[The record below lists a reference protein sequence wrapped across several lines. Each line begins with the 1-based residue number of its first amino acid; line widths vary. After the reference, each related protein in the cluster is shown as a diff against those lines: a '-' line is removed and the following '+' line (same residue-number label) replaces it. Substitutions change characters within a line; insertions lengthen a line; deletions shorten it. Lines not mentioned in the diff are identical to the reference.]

1 MKNFFKSIGRLFMDS
16 QGNASSKRFV
26 GILCGVSLCITL
38 YANSYTHGDI
48 KPSDT
53 LVNAVAMLAFGCL
66 GLTSTEK
73 IFGKK
78 TSHNHARTV
87 VHPAC
92 LIELTHSRIDHRITC
107 FSVTPG
113 LKIFLIIVP
122 RKLFENISIGALG

>member
-1 MKNFFKSIGRLFMDS
+1 MKIFFYGLGGLFKDS
-16 QGNASSKRFV
+16 RGIASSKRFI

-38 YANSYTHGDI
+38 YVNSYSHGDI

-78 TSHNHARTV
+78 SEEKKEDNNQ
-87 VHPAC
+87 
-92 LIELTHSRIDHRITC
+92 
-107 FSVTPG
+107 
-113 LKIFLIIVP
+113 
-122 RKLFENISIGALG
+122 ENI

>member
-1 MKNFFKSIGRLFMDS
+1 MKKLMSGIGGLFKDS
-16 QGNASSKRFV
+16 NGNSSSKRFI

-38 YANSYTHGDI
+38 YVNSYSHGDI

-78 TSHNHARTV
+78 
-87 VHPAC
+87 
-92 LIELTHSRIDHRITC
+92 E
-107 FSVTPG
+107 VT
-113 LKIFLIIVP
+113 K
-122 RKLFENISIGALG
+122 KEDQSAE

>member
-1 MKNFFKSIGRLFMDS
+1 MKNFFKGVGRLFMDS

-78 TSHNHARTV
+78 
-87 VHPAC
+87 
-92 LIELTHSRIDHRITC
+92 
-107 FSVTPG
+107 SVEKEDTQ
-113 LKIFLIIVP
+113 
-122 RKLFENISIGALG
+122 ENV

>member
-1 MKNFFKSIGRLFMDS
+1 MSSIGGLFKDS
-16 QGNASSKRFV
+16 NGNSSSKRFI

-38 YANSYTHGDI
+38 YVNSYTHGDI

-78 TSHNHARTV
+78 EETKK
-87 VHPAC
+87 
-92 LIELTHSRIDHRITC
+92 ED
-107 FSVTPG
+107 
-113 LKIFLIIVP
+113 
-122 RKLFENISIGALG
+122 